1 MKSNFYFIGNYSN
14 IYKKPSNLSEVTS
27 QIICGEKFKILS
39 KNKGWIKIK
48 LLFDNYVGYIQNK
61 QFTQKT
67 NFNYKVSNLKAK
79 VFKRPNL
86 ETKSFLTFGSKV
98 SAVDENKNYI
108 KIQKN
113 KWIKKTDIKKIE
125 SDFDGITSFETI
137 EHLNDPNYFLKD
149 LAHLSNRSTKFFVS
163 CPNEKKLPFS
173 KEKFKFHVQHFTPSQ
188 LEKLLDNNGWA
199 VIRKNSI
206 NNKFSKIIS
215 NNCEGNYLLYECKIK

>member
-1 MKSNFYFIGNYSN
+1 MLNKIKTKVLGQRLDLGHGGERQIATRLIGIRNDHLTRYYHAGKNFSGCKTILDVASGIGYGS
-14 IYKKPSNLSEVTS
+14 
-27 QIICGEKFKILS
+27 KILAEL
-39 KNKGWIKIK
+39 NH
-48 LLFDNYVGYIQNK
+48 
-61 QFTQKT
+61 
-67 NFNYKVSNLKAK
+67 KAR
-79 VFKRPNL
+79 VF
-86 ETKSFLTFGSKV
+86 
-98 SAVDENKNYI
+98 AVDKDINCHFFGNNYYHHKNLI
-108 KIQKN
+108 RFPLLIE
-113 KWIKKTDIKKIE
+113 DIKKIE